1 MQASLVDINAG
12 DEQGRTALHIAA
24 EKSNLEI
31 TTILLLKHADVNCK
45 TNLVQFTP
53 LHLACQQLTPN
64 KQVSYIH
71 TFLIDSHLD
80 KKLIEIYNLIS
91 VCYNYTLHL
100 QCVYV

>member
-31 TTILLLKHADVNCK
+31 TTILLQKHADVNCK

-80 KKLIEIYNLIS
+80 KKLKWEFPAQ
-91 VCYNYTLHL
+91 HFH
-100 QCVYV
+100 